1 MLPFP
6 NDGQRQYPYLG
17 NNFVVMIDGCVLP
30 DVIDISALSVSTD
43 VVRSMCDSFD
53 MVQPGRS
60 TYSPFTITRY
70 RNHSRVLSD
79 WANASLL
86 QKSVCNYRK
95 NVQIMVKNI
104 CNQEVMR
111 FVVLGAWVSKYQFVS
126 DLNALNYNTI
136 SESVEITCNSI
147 EIDSSIME
155 PLV

>member
-43 VVRSMCDSFD
+43 VVRSVCDSFGMYN
-53 MVQPGRS
+53 MVL
-60 TYSPFTITRY
+60 I
-70 RNHSRVLSD
+70 D
-79 WANASLL
+79 WANAFLL